1 MEFRRCT
8 RAVGLPAPGSRV
20 EDATPFAG
28 IAIGCYR
35 AATRMTL
42 EAALAHGTSRWEL
55 LEVPPAR
62 AAARPHGLCI
72 PPALGL
78 PQAPVYTA

>member
-28 IAIGCYR
+28 IAIGCYPNLR
-35 AATRMTL
+35 RFNHPL
-42 EAALAHGTSRWEL
+42 LANQCFS
-55 LEVPPAR
+55 
-62 AAARPHGLCI
+62 
-72 PPALGL
+72 
-78 PQAPVYTA
+78 